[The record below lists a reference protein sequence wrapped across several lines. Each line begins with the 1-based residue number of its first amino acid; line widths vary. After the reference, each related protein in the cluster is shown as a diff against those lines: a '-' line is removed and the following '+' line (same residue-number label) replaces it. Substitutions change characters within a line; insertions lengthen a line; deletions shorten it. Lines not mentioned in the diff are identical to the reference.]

1 MGYPPN
7 SPVFKSTYDA
17 WSWLIASANKTID
30 IGSFYWSLRKE
41 DIYNHSSSWQGDTIF
56 QSILKAGTQRG
67 IKIRIAQS
75 QPTRDLA
82 SADTEILAKRKA
94 ALVRSVN
101 FPRLLGGG
109 VLHTKVWVVDGQH
122 LYIGSAN
129 MDWRSLTQV
138 KELGVLVQNCSCL
151 AKDVAKIFN
160 VYWSMGK
167 DEARIPPA
175 WPMEY
180 STKFN
185 YTTPLK
191 VDFNDNEFSSNAY
204 FSVTCKFLLYDT
216 EFPMII

>member
-7 SPVFKSTYDA
+7 SPVFKTTYDA
-17 WSWLIASANKTID
+17 WSTLIASANKSID

-41 DIYNHSSSWQGDTIF
+41 DIYNHSSSWQGDKIF
-56 QSILKAGTQRG
+56 QSILKAGTQQG

-82 SADTEILAKRKA
+82 TADTEILLKRKA

-101 FPRLLGGG
+101 FPRLIGGG

-138 KELGVLVQNCSCL
+138 Y
-151 AKDVAKIFN
+151 I
-160 VYWSMGK
+160 
-167 DEARIPPA
+167 
-175 WPMEY
+175 
-180 STKFN
+180 T
-185 YTTPLK
+185 
-191 VDFNDNEFSSNAY
+191 
-204 FSVTCKFLLYDT
+204 
-216 EFPMII
+216 